1 MKITVITAHPD
12 DLEIS
17 CSGTLKH
24 LQDQGAD
31 ITSIITVKPS
41 AESNPNRNKEIV
53 ELELARSYTISKFNL
68 KVLDT
73 DLHPNGRPNLV
84 CDNNTIDKLS
94 QLLEPCDIAIIHN
107 PQDSHQDHRTSY
119 DIAWPLV
126 KKLASEVWLLESYPY
141 CFDYQYNTAN
151 LYYDITDHWDFKR
164 SLLDCYNSYIGGA
177 GVMSMHNINIANKW
191 WGLKNNSALAEAFT
205 IKQKYVR

>member
-17 CSGTLKH
+17 CSGTLKY
-24 LQDQGAD
+24 LQDQGAA
-31 ITSIITVKPS
+31 ITSVITVKPS
-41 AESNPNRNKEIV
+41 AESNSNRSKEIV
-53 ELELARSYTISKFNL
+53 LRELTSSYTISKFNL

-73 DLHPNGRPNLV
+73 NLHPNGRPNLV
-84 CDNNTIDKLS
+84 CDNNTIDKLG
-94 QLLEPCDIAIIHN
+94 QLLQPCDIAIIHN
-107 PQDSHQDHRTSY
+107 PQDSHQDHRTSH

-141 CFDYQYNTAN
+141 CFNYKHNTAN
-151 LYYDITDHWDFKR
+151 LYYDITNYWGFKK
-164 SLLDCYNSYIGGA
+164 SLLECYSSYIGGTGIMA
-177 GVMSMHNINIANKW
+177 IDNINISNKW

>member
-12 DLEIS
+12 DLEIA
-17 CSGTLKH
+17 CSGTLKF

-31 ITSIITVKPS
+31 ITSVITVKPS
-41 AESNPNRNKEIV
+41 AEDNPNRNEIIV
-53 ELELARSYTISKFNL
+53 SSELERSYAISGFNL

-94 QLLEPCDIAIIHN
+94 QLLEPCDLAIIHN
-107 PQDSHQDHRTSY
+107 PQDSHQDHRTSH

-126 KKLASEVWLLESYPY
+126 KKLANEVWLLESYPY
-141 CFDYQYNTAN
+141 CFDYQHNTAN
-151 LYYDITDHWDFKR
+151 LYYDITKYWNFKR
-164 SLLDCYNSYIGGA
+164 SLLDCYSSYIGGS

-191 WGLKNNSALAEAFT
+191 WGLKNDSALAEAFT